1 MATGGVATTPK
12 NVFGFDPRSVPGCVF
27 WLDAADSSTLTGSPV
42 TSVRDKVFGTAFAKA
57 GAGSITT
64 TTINSVQALNFDG
77 NSSLSGSLNSLLS
90 GTVFI
95 VWKASVS
102 IGSTWR
108 PFFTWNTNGT
118 LKFPAFGYVGG
129 GSANTVGPYTTNINT
144 GSPTTVV
151 TVGSSYMAS
160 YSWNGI
166 RATVGFNGAV
176 PTTGLQPNPYSDT
189 ASTFL
194 ICNENGTLTQTVI
207 GELIVYNS
215 LVSDEQRQ
223 QIEGYLAWKWGLN
236 TSIPTTHPHY
246 LLRPY
251 ARSFQ
256 PIDIENCQLWL
267 DAADSSAVTRSGT
280 TLTSWVDKSGYG
292 RTLYPATGSGTTTY
306 VPYGPGNSV
315 KLNGSYMYT
324 FNPVDLTTYTVF
336 IVALAQTAIDNQA
349 VFSAMSGLV
358 VTGAASFNST
368 DSFGFYMD
376 SLASSRLDTRFYGS
390 LLANWA
396 VNPAT
401 TVTDKI
407 PLAIYSYTQTA
418 NGVLNSWVNGAPGVS
433 STTPMPAFT
442 YSVTSISSTA
452 TTVTYTVSISTLG
465 LFVNSIVVITG
476 ATSAV
481 YNGTFYV
488 SSLTATTFTITLT
501 TTGGAT
507 SAATATAPG
516 SRTNT
521 CAGFTIGGEYY
532 SAGFSSVSL
541 TSIANL
547 YEIIVYNRVL
557 TTAQRQDVEG
567 YLAWKWGLRNSLQPA
582 SVVTYTVAVT
592 QTFNYTGS
600 SQLYTV
606 PSGVTSLTVS
616 LSGAG
621 GGGAD
626 RGPSAF
632 GTNFSATGGAGA
644 LVSGVLTV
652 TPGQQLTFIVG
663 GGGGYSTTPYSS
675 TPGGFGGGG
684 EGGLSCTP
692 TYTGGGG
699 GGGRSAIQ
707 NASGID
713 LVSSAGGG
721 GAGQNYTG
729 GAGGLTG
736 GNGGGV
742 VDSLTGGGGGG
753 ATTSGGGS
761 LGLTPTGTG
770 WGVPYTNFATAGTGP
785 ASSTLTTQGGTGSGF
800 IGTPYGPYSSGK
812 RGGGGGGGGYYGGGG
827 GGSGSGAYGAGGGGG
842 GSSLT
847 TGSGFT
853 LSSVTSGAGG
863 AGGYASALGTNG
875 YITIT
880 YNQTLTIPHPFYNYP
895 PTSIPAFNPGH
906 IQGLDLWIDAASDT
920 SATGTITSIPDR
932 SKNTYSVVPY
942 SSDTLSITRNFLNGL
957 PAYNTTTSSRLSVTN
972 FYWGSEFTTFLILR
986 GGNWLYSSLVP
997 PGTAYYNYIN
1007 SPNWALYYVN
1017 QSFAQYDGGV
1027 VVSWILS
1034 GTPLPTIN
1042 SPTSITLPSPTN
1054 SAFAISVQQVAIS
1067 STRSTSF
1074 SFTVPATAGQYSYF
1088 QLYNGITQIQ
1098 YLLNAPGGGG
1108 TPFNIYLFFG
1118 TNASITVGP
1127 GTVVR
1132 VDVTN
1137 TIISTYI
1144 NGTLNRTDSY
1154 TNSGSAPYTLQF
1166 YVLGNGTGGTTTY
1179 SNISFDNIYG
1189 QAPNQDVL
1197 LIAGAGSGNWNML
1210 SLGYSSGSQ
1219 TVKNYSINGIQR
1231 TTPPQTGTIM
1241 APTPPQTIIL
1251 NGGSGS
1257 ASRSRSNR

>member
-12 NVFGFDPRSVPGCVF
+12 NVFGFDPRSVAGCVM

-42 TSVRDKVFGTAFAKA
+42 TSVRDKVGGITLTKT
-57 GAGSITT
+57 GSGSITT

-77 NSSLSGSLNSLLS
+77 NSYLSGVLNNLLSGS
-90 GTVFI
+90 VFI
-95 VWKASVS
+95 VWKASTS
-102 IGSTWR
+102 IGITWR

-129 GSANTVGPYTTNINT
+129 GLANTVGPYTTNINT

-189 ASTFL
+189 SSTFL
-194 ICNENGTLTQTVI
+194 ICNENGSLTQTVI

-246 LLRPY
+246 SLRPFG
-251 ARSFQ
+251 RIFQ

-267 DAADSSAVTRSGT
+267 DAADSSAVITSGT
-280 TLTSWVDKSGYG
+280 AVTAWVDKSGYG
-292 RTLYPATGSGTTTY
+292 RTLYQATGSGTTTY
-306 VPYGPGNSV
+306 VSYGPGYSV
-315 KLNGSYMYT
+315 KLNNSYMYT

-336 IVALAQTAIDNQA
+336 IVALAQTAVDNQA

-390 LLANWA
+390 LVANWA

-418 NGVLNSWVNGAPGVS
+418 NGVLNSWVNGALGVS
-433 STTPMPAFT
+433 STTPMAAFT

-452 TTVTYTVSISTLG
+452 TKVTYTVAGTFG

-488 SSLTATTFTITLT
+488 SSLTGTTFTVTAT

-507 SAATATAPG
+507 SAATATVPG

-521 CAGFTIGGEYY
+521 AAGFTIGGEYY
-532 SAGFSSVSL
+532 SAGFTGVSL

-547 YEIIVYNRVL
+547 YEIVVYNRVL
-557 TTAQRQDVEG
+557 TTAQRQRVEG

-652 TPGQQLTFIVG
+652 TPGQKLTFIVG
-663 GGGGYSTTPYSS
+663 GGGGYSTTAYSS

-684 EGGLSCTP
+684 AGGLSCTP

-707 NASGID
+707 NASGVD

-761 LGLTPTGTG
+761 LGPTPTGAG
-770 WGVPYTNFATAGTGP
+770 WAV
-785 ASSTLTTQGGTGSGF
+785 
-800 IGTPYGPYSSGK
+800 
-812 RGGGGGGGGYYGGGG
+812 
-827 GGSGSGAYGAGGGGG
+827 
-842 GSSLT
+842 
-847 TGSGFT
+847 
-853 LSSVTSGAGG
+853 
-863 AGGYASALGTNG
+863 
-875 YITIT
+875 
-880 YNQTLTIPHPFYNYP
+880 
-895 PTSIPAFNPGH
+895 
-906 IQGLDLWIDAASDT
+906 
-920 SATGTITSIPDR
+920 
-932 SKNTYSVVPY
+932 
-942 SSDTLSITRNFLNGL
+942 L
-957 PAYNTTTSSRLSVTN
+957 P
-972 FYWGSEFTTFLILR
+972 
-986 GGNWLYSSLVP
+986 LV
-997 PGTAYYNYIN
+997 
-1007 SPNWALYYVN
+1007 
-1017 QSFAQYDGGV
+1017 
-1027 VVSWILS
+1027 
-1034 GTPLPTIN
+1034 
-1042 SPTSITLPSPTN
+1042 
-1054 SAFAISVQQVAIS
+1054 
-1067 STRSTSF
+1067 
-1074 SFTVPATAGQYSYF
+1074 AGQA
-1088 QLYNGITQIQ
+1088 
-1098 YLLNAPGGGG
+1098 LLA
-1108 TPFNIYLFFG
+1108 
-1118 TNASITVGP
+1118 
-1127 GTVVR
+1127 
-1132 VDVTN
+1132 
-1137 TIISTYI
+1137 
-1144 NGTLNRTDSY
+1144 
-1154 TNSGSAPYTLQF
+1154 LQF
-1166 YVLGNGTGGTTTY
+1166 PVEQST
-1179 SNISFDNIYG
+1179 
-1189 QAPNQDVL
+1189 QAALPGL
-1197 LIAGAGSGNWNML
+1197 C
-1210 SLGYSSGSQ
+1210 
-1219 TVKNYSINGIQR
+1219 R
-1231 TTPPQTGTIM
+1231 
-1241 APTPPQTIIL
+1241 
-1251 NGGSGS
+1251 
-1257 ASRSRSNR
+1257 